1 MEVMLEKK
9 ETLGKLASEVEILP
23 QVLKNVRVK
32 DKKAAQADPAVQAE
46 VAKVT
51 ETLGA
56 DGRILLRQS
65 GTEPVVRVMVEAP
78 TTGQCEM
85 LVDQVI
91 EVMKAQG
98 HVL

>member
-1 MEVMLEKK
+1 MLEMNQS
-9 ETLGKLASEVEILP
+9 LGNLAYEVYIFP
-23 QVLKNVRVK
+23 QVLKNVKVK
-32 DKKAAQADPAVQAE
+32 DKKSSQDDAAVQAE

>member
-1 MEVMLEKK
+1 M
-9 ETLGKLASEVEILP
+9 P

-32 DKKAAQADPAVQAE
+32 DKKEAKDDPAVQAE
-46 VAKVT
+46 VAKVP

-56 DGRILLRQS
+56 DGASFSASPDR
-65 GTEPVVRVMVEAP
+65 EPVVRVMVEAP
-78 TTGQCEM
+78 PWAVEM

>member
-1 MEVMLEKK
+1 MLEKK

-32 DKKAAQADPAVQAE
+32 DKKEAQDDLAVQAE

-78 TTGQCEM
+78 DHDTCQKY
-85 LVDQVI
+85 VSQVV
-91 EVMKAQG
+91 EVIKNKGYA
-98 HVL
+98 V